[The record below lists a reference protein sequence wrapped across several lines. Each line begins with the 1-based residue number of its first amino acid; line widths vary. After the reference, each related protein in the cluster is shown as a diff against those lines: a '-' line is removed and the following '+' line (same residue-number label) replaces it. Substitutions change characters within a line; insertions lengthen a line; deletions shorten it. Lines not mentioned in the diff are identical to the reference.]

1 MKIKIINKSSNKL
14 PFYAH
19 PGDAGFDLMSNEDEW
34 ISSGETKIIGTG
46 LFVEIP
52 EGYEMQIR
60 SRSGMSIKGLVIKNS
75 PGTIDQ
81 GYRNEIKLIC
91 YNVNI
96 LDDFDK
102 ENSEDAGRIKI
113 NIGDRIAQG
122 VICPVIRAEF
132 EEVKEL
138 SDSERNLG
146 GLGSTG
152 VK

>member
-1 MKIKIINKSSNKL
+1 VKIKIINKSQNKL

-19 PGDAGFDLMSNEDEW
+19 PGDAGFDLMSNEDDK
-34 ISSGETKIIGTG
+34 IRSGETKVIGTG

-60 SRSGMSIKGLVIKNS
+60 SRSGLSIKGLVVKNS
-75 PGTIDQ
+75 PGTIDS
-81 GYRNEIKLIC
+81 GYRNEIKIIC
-91 YNVNI
+91 HNTNI
-96 LDDFDK
+96 LDKID
-102 ENSEDAGRIKI
+102 EELGEDGGKIRI
-113 NIGDRIAQG
+113 NVGDRIAQG

-138 SDSERNLG
+138 NESERNLG